1 MPLPRPLLIAAA
13 SLLLAEAVL
22 AQGRPAPRRT
32 EPAPPPPAC
41 LVSEFRAMALGTHD
55 LTERSKL
62 AAQWLDRNL
71 SGCGEDQ
78 LRLLSNNRT
87 LWMGNADSTPLM
99 SRIDVALERALQG
112 KPEQTARIFGATP
125 APPRPAGSDTVRAGD
140 LAPRPAP
147 VVAPG
152 TPAAVTVAP
161 PVVVA
166 GVAPG
171 APGMPPAPGVMPP
184 GTAPTPPL
192 GAPPGTL
199 PTMPPQPPRPPEV
212 GKHFS
217 PAMRAAVRDYFTA
230 NRGNGP
236 CPAGLIVKNARCESP
251 FSDRAWKLGQPLPA
265 SASTRDVSLQLLEK
279 LGPAPAGHSY
289 VQVDG
294 DLLLIHSESR
304 NVIDTVLDL
313 GQIAPAPAR
322 KP

>member
-1 MPLPRPLLIAAA
+1 MHLLRPFLIAAPW
-13 SLLLAEAVL
+13 LLLAEAVL

-32 EPAPPPPAC
+32 GAAPPPPAC

-55 LTERSKL
+55 LAERGKL

-78 LRLLSNNRT
+78 LRLLSNNRS
-87 LWMGNADSTPLM
+87 LWMGNADSTQLM
-99 SRIDVALERALQG
+99 SRIDGALETALKG
-112 KPEQTARIFGATP
+112 KPEQMARIFGA
-125 APPRPAGSDTVRAGD
+125 APPPPRVAADDTMRAGD

-161 PVVVA
+161 PVVIAAAAV
-166 GVAPG
+166 
-171 APGMPPAPGVMPP
+171 PGV
-184 GTAPTPPL
+184 PTPP
-192 GAPPGTL
+192 GVPPMQPTTPPGTL
-199 PTMPPQPPRPPEV
+199 PTMPPQPPKPPEV

-236 CPAGLIVKNARCESP
+236 CPAGLIIKNARCESA

-265 SASTRDVSLQLLEK
+265 QASPRDMSLQLLEK
-279 LGPAPAGHSY
+279 LGPAPSGHSY

-294 DLLLIHSESR
+294 DLLLIQTESR
-304 NVIDTVLDL
+304 TVIDAVLNL
-313 GQIAPAPAR
+313 GQITP
-322 KP
+322 KT